1 MDNFTDKFFQKR
13 TAKWI
18 ITVVT
23 ACLAIYLAMRYI
35 STLGMAL
42 SEGFNLFLPLLLGL
56 LMAMILNIPME
67 AIEHHLFTRHFP
79 KLGAKLRRP
88 LAILISLVLLIG
100 ILALVIALVVPELA
114 RAVATLVR
122 SAGDV
127 LENAAAFSES
137 LNWSMIPFGEEL
149 SRIEIDWQKLLSDFE
164 SWATGL
170 VTGVSNS
177 AAGIFTKVT
186 DFVVNFAIGIV
197 FAIYLLANKETLKR
211 QFSRLAHA
219 WLPEKVDN
227 YARHV
232 LHTCGNAFTLFMT
245 GQVTEAVILGL
256 LCTLGMLILQLPYAG
271 MVGALVCVTALI
283 PYIGALLGGAV
294 GVFMIAVAAPFKA
307 VIFIV
312 FFLILQQIEGN
323 FIYPRVVGAKI
334 SLPSLWVF
342 AAITIGGKLAG
353 PLGMILA
360 VPLAAAA
367 YALLREATEDREARK
382 AQAAEKAKL
391 DLEAEVRAEIKAQE
405 EASDAAL

>member
-1 MDNFTDKFFQKR
+1 MDNFSDKIFQKK
-13 TAKWI
+13 TAKWV

-23 ACLAIYLAMRYI
+23 TCLVIYLGIRYI
-35 STLGMAL
+35 STVGMAL
-42 SEGFNLFLPLLLGL
+42 TEGFNLFLPLLLGL

-88 LAILISLVLLIG
+88 LAILISLALLIG

-137 LNWSMIPFGEEL
+137 FNWAMIPFGEEL
-149 SRIEIDWQKLLSDFE
+149 SRIEIDWQKLLNDFE

-177 AAGIFTKVT
+177 AANIFTKVT
-186 DFVVNFAIGIV
+186 DFLVNFAIGAV
-197 FAIYLLANKETLKR
+197 FAIYLLANKETLKK

-283 PYIGALLGGAV
+283 PYIGALIGGAV

-307 VIFIV
+307 LIFIV

-323 FIYPRVVGAKI
+323 LIYPRVVGAKI

-353 PLGMILA
+353 PLGMVLA

-367 YALLREATEDREARK
+367 YSLLREATEEREKSK
-382 AQAAEKAKL
+382 AQAEEKAKL

-405 EASDAAL
+405 ESVDATL